1 MILNGSLFGNGF
13 GKMRSTTRGLGW
25 LVTSKRHKVG
35 QFLTHATQKRSEF
48 VCYFLKKNAPQKA
61 VRGLDVLEEINMNT
75 NEG

>member
-1 MILNGSLFGNGF
+1 MVMVLAKCDPL
-13 GKMRSTTRGLGW
+13 RVD
-25 LVTSKRHKVG
+25 LVDCVASKRHKVG

-48 VCYFLKKNAPQKA
+48 VCYSLKIKNAPQKA